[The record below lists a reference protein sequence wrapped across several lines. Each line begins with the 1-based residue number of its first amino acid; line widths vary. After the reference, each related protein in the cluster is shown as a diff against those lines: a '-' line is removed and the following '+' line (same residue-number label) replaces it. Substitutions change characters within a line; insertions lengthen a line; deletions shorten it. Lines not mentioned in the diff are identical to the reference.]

1 MKKKRG
7 MSFRGRLTYFIS
19 MFLVVIIGLSSVYL
33 FTPSNGASV
42 IMINQ
47 YFTKLIQ
54 GEDQYQLNITDLGGG
69 GTDAS
74 GNVISGNIVGP
85 ITAEGD
91 YSLSLGDGD
100 TIYWY
105 HQGGGSCGCKYCGDW
120 SSARVVNGGETMII
134 GKAGCAIYSIA
145 IAYSNILGKQITPN
159 DVLTVLG
166 CSRTGNT
173 WDANGSDCFF
183 PGTTSLVRGPAM
195 RRMSAA
201 YGVSYEIANANG
213 GVDVQK
219 RITACLNKGGVYWAS
234 WWDAQCD
241 WCGSGESHFMSIRKE
256 DATNYYCYTS
266 CRGKC
271 SPVSGLNGAVI
282 TMNYPIEKNKCLGAT
297 RNPEVGYLLY
307 IK

>member
-1 MKKKRG
+1 MKKKKG
-7 MSFRGRLTYFIS
+7 MSFRGRLAYFIS
-19 MFLVVIIGLSSVYL
+19 MFLVVIIGLSSVYM

-42 IMINQ
+42 IMINK
-47 YFTKLIQ
+47 YLTKITQ

-74 GNVISGNIVGP
+74 GNSISGNMVGP

-105 HQGGGSCGCKYCGDW
+105 HQGGPCTCKYCADW
-120 SSARVVNGGETMII
+120 TKAVLVKGKASMII
-134 GKAGCAIYSIA
+134 GKKGCAIYSIA

-166 CSRTGNT
+166 CVRTGNT

-183 PGTTSLVRGPAM
+183 PGTVDLIRGPSMA
-195 RRMSAA
+195 RMSAA
-201 YGVSYEIANANG
+201 YGLKYEIASAKG
-213 GVDVQK
+213 GVEVQK
-219 RITACLNKGGVYWAS
+219 RITECLNKGGVYWGS
-234 WWDAQCD
+234 WIDSQCD
-241 WCGSGESHFMSIRKE
+241 WCGSGSSHFMSIRKE

-266 CRGKC
+266 CGGKC
-271 SPVSGLNGAVI
+271 APVGGLEGAVI
-282 TMNYPIEKNKCLGAT
+282 TMNYPIEKNKCLAAAN
-297 RNPEVGYLLY
+297 NPTVGYLIY
-307 IK
+307 P